1 MALFPLFAD
10 LSGEPVLVVGGGR
23 VARRRIVRLLEA
35 NARVT
40 LIAPAAHPDLEALS
54 VSEQILWLK
63 RPYLEGDEASFRL
76 VFALT
81 DDPALNDRIGSRKGA
96 PLANVATRTTSRPL
110 TVPATRG
117 VDDVVLAIACRPPDP
132 ERSRHL
138 ADLCLSAIQGDR
150 RDA

>member
-1 MALFPLFAD
+1 MGFFPLFAD

-23 VARRRIVRLLEA
+23 VAKRRIARLLEA

-40 LIAPAAHPDLEALS
+40 LIAPVVHPDLEALS
-54 VSEQILWLK
+54 GSEKILWLK
-63 RPYLEGDEASFRL
+63 RPYLEGDEAAFRL

-81 DDPALNDRIGSRKGA
+81 DDPELNDRIASRKGA
-96 PLANVATRTTSRPL
+96 PLANVATRTATRPL

-117 VDDVVLAIACRPPDP
+117 LDDVVLAIACRPPDP

-138 ADLCLSAIQGDR
+138 ADLCLSAIEGDR
-150 RDA
+150 SDA